1 LPKFNLAQDLEEKK
15 AEPRTPHFLRLKQD
29 IVVCSQ
35 EQKCGLKYVMH
46 IPGRHEKSG
55 AEAPQCSLPTK

>member
-35 EQKCGLKYVMH
+35 EQKCGLKYVMQTSRENDG
-46 IPGRHEKSG
+46 IFCIS
-55 AEAPQCSLPTK
+55 TINF